1 MKRYLLLSSI
11 LFVTLIFVHN
21 FCEAKEKIYADKLSN
36 IFAAG
41 TIEPGDTSVQSEEI
55 LIEEKKGAWFISG
68 NIKSDKFTPERIFP
82 FPYRFYITSGKQG
95 NCYEE
100 FYIYAFPKTN
110 SITVERHIFNF
121 TDEAQDYDSYEGTL
135 IKFKLN

>member
-1 MKRYLLLSSI
+1 MKKYLLLSVV
-11 LFVTLIFVHN
+11 LFVTLIFVYN
-21 FCEAKEKIYADKLSN
+21 FCEAKEKIYSERLSN

-41 TIEPGDTSVQSEEI
+41 TVEPGDTIVQSEEF
-55 LIEEKKGAWFISG
+55 LIEGKKSTWFISG

-82 FPYRFYITSGKQG
+82 FPYRFYITSGKQD

-121 TDEAQDYDSYEGTL
+121 TNEAQDYDSYEETL
-135 IKFKLN
+135 VKFKLN

>member
-11 LFVTLIFVHN
+11 LFVTLIFVYN
-21 FCEAKEKIYADKLSN
+21 FCEAKEKIYSESLSN

-41 TIEPGDTSVQSEEI
+41 TIEPGDTIIQGEEF
-55 LIEEKKGAWFISG
+55 LIENKKGAWFISG
-68 NIKSDKFTPERIFP
+68 NIKSDKFTPNRIFTFP
-82 FPYRFYITSGKQG
+82 FRNYITSGKQG

-100 FYIYAFPKTN
+100 FYIYSFPKTN
-110 SITVERHIFNF
+110 ILTVERHIFNF
-121 TDEAQDYDSYEGTL
+121 TDEAQEYDSYEETL